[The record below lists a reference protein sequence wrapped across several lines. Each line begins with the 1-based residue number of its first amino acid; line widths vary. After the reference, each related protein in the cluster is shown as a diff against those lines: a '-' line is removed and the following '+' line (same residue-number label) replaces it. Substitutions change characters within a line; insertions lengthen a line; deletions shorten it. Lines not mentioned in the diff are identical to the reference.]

1 METKKSGSGSA
12 VILYVYD
19 LSRGMARAMSK
30 QLVGT
35 QVDGIWHTGVVAH
48 GYEYFYGGG
57 IQSSL
62 PECNQA
68 GQTVQKIA
76 LGATTKTQE
85 ELHTFLR
92 SIASDWTADK
102 YHLLQHNCNN
112 FSDTVCNFLLGKP
125 IPSFITGLPSQV
137 LSTPMG
143 SMIAGYYENMAK
155 QQTDS
160 FVPTGSGDLNLPPI
174 GGGASMEALGVTG
187 AGASSSS
194 SLTPSSAEGL
204 GTKDLTGK
212 LIRKVWNENDSKIA
226 RKALQLLS

>member
-1 METKKSGSGSA
+1 MHC
-12 VILYVYD
+12 
-19 LSRGMARAMSK
+19 
-30 QLVGT
+30 Q
-35 QVDGIWHTGVVAH
+35 
-48 GYEYFYGGG
+48 
-57 IQSSL
+57 
-62 PECNQA
+62 QA
-68 GQTVQKIA
+68 GQAVQKIA
-76 LGATTKTQE
+76 LGSTTKTQE

-92 SIASDWTADK
+92 SIASSWTADK

-112 FSDTVCNFLLGKP
+112 FSDTVCKFLLGKP

-174 GGGASMEALGVTG
+174 GGGASMESLGVTG
-187 AGASSSS
+187 AGTSSSS
-194 SLTPSSAEGL
+194 SSSTSLSTEGL

-212 LIRKVWNENDSKIA
+212 LIRKVWNENDSKAA
-226 RKALQLLS
+226 RKTLSLLS